1 MQLPD
6 VSQWGATDWG
16 IKVPLEDGL
25 GLKLED
31 ALIGEY
37 GRVLD
42 EAPAGHGLAPR
53 GAVSEPNVPDFGFPI
68 ARRIDCWTDDVPE
81 LYERAKAEQWDAT
94 RDIPWHELPELDD
107 DIERA
112 VCQVM
117 TFLVEN
123 EYVALYLPAKFLPR
137 IDPHYSE
144 VSLLL
149 GTQVMDEAR
158 HIEVY
163 TKRALANGGG
173 LQYSSSSTQWALKSL
188 FTQENYLKASFLLHL
203 LGEGTFVD
211 MLTFIGQVAPDHVTK
226 EILVKTRRDE
236 ARHVGYGVSH
246 VRYLLRE
253 EPALSQTL
261 LEAAEERASFLR
273 ATAGANPFLQNA
285 LAVLAGGGATEEQVE
300 QGKVVVRDFYKK
312 MHENRIHRMMTAGI
326 DEDTARSIA
335 ELHGGGGRAYM

>member
-1 MQLPD
+1 MQIPD
-6 VSQWGATDWG
+6 VSRWGETDWG
-16 IKVPLEDGL
+16 IKVSLDGH
-25 GLKLED
+25 GL
-31 ALIGEY
+31 
-37 GRVLD
+37 RLD
-42 EAPAGHGLAPR
+42 EALLGSYGEILAEAPPGHGLAPR
-53 GAVSEPNVPDFGFPI
+53 GAVAEPNVPDFGFPI
-68 ARRIDCWTDDVPE
+68 TKKIDCWADDVPE

-94 RDIPWHELPELDD
+94 KDIPWHELPPLEDE
-107 DIERA
+107 IERA

-149 GTQVMDEAR
+149 ATQVVDEAR

-163 TKRALANGGG
+163 MKRALANGGG

-188 FTQENYLKASFLLHL
+188 FTQENYVKASFLLHL

-211 MLTFIGQVAPDHVTK
+211 MLTFIAQVAPDPVTR
-226 EILVKTRRDE
+226 EILIKTRRDE
-236 ARHVGYGVSH
+236 ARHVAYGVSH
-246 VRYLLRE
+246 VRYLLQE
-253 EPALSQTL
+253 EPGLSETL

-273 ATAGANPFLQNA
+273 ATSGANPFLQNA
-285 LAVLAGGGATEEQVE
+285 LAVLAGGGATEEKVE
-300 QGKVVVRDFYKK
+300 QGKVVVREFYKK
-312 MHENRIHRMMTAGI
+312 MHENRINRLKTAGL
-326 DEDTARSIA
+326 DEETAKSIA